1 MKFPSDQL
9 RDEDLTK
16 LVEGLSKLQNL
27 IDFNLSLQEV
37 GDIGAT

>member
-27 IDFNLSLQEV
+27 IYFNLSLQEV